1 MTPFDKLTSNV
12 VPIDRENVD
21 TDAILPK
28 QYMAIITRLGFG
40 AYLFDSWRYR
50 EPGAPGHDNSGRT
63 PHPDFA
69 LNMSAYDGARIM
81 LARRNFGCGSSRE
94 HAVWAIQQ
102 HGIRALI
109 APSFADIFY
118 GNCIRN
124 GLLPVRLADD
134 VVDRL
139 FERLALNP
147 RLRVSIDLESQQL
160 SVEDGEHSAAYGFE
174 IEQRHKSTLQ
184 QGLDEIDRILAENRA
199 AIEALEAR
207 RFAQEH
213 WLRK

>member
-1 MTPFDKLTSNV
+1 MKPFDTLRSNL

-40 AYLFDSWRYR
+40 DYLFDSWRYR
-50 EPGAPGHDNSGRT
+50 EPGAPGQDNSRR
-63 PHPDFA
+63 PPNPDFA
-69 LNMSAYDGARIM
+69 LNQPAYEGAQIM

-102 HGIRALI
+102 YGIRALV

-124 GLLPVRLADD
+124 GLLPVRLPADA
-134 VVDRL
+134 VDGL
-139 FERLALNP
+139 FARLAANP
-147 RLRVSIDLESQQL
+147 RLQVCIDLEAQQL
-160 SVEDGEHSAAYGFE
+160 SVEDGAHVEHHGFG
-174 IEQRHKSTLQ
+174 IEARHKATLR
-184 QGLDEIDRILAENRA
+184 QGLDEIDRILAENKA
-199 AIEALEAR
+199 AIEALESR

>member
-1 MTPFDKLTSNV
+1 MTPFDSLRSNM
-12 VPIDRENVD
+12 VPIDRDNVD

-28 QYMAIITRLGFG
+28 QYMAMITRLGFG

-50 EPGAPGHDNSGRT
+50 EAGAPGQDNSQRS
-63 PHPDFA
+63 PIADFP
-69 LNMSAYDGARIM
+69 LNMPAYEGARIM
-81 LARRNFGCGSSRE
+81 LARKNFGCGSSRE

-124 GLLPVRLADD
+124 GLLPVRLPDD
-134 VVDRL
+134 VVENL
-139 FERLALNP
+139 FERVTVNP
-147 RLRVSIDLESQQL
+147 GLQVCIDLEAQQL
-160 SVEDGEHSAAYGFE
+160 RVEDGAHAATYRFE
-174 IEQRHKSTLQ
+174 IEQRHKAALR
-184 QGLDEIDRILAENRA
+184 QGLDEIDRILTDNKA
-199 AIEALEAR
+199 AIEALETR

-213 WLRK
+213 WLKK

>member
-12 VPIDRENVD
+12 VPIDREDVD
-21 TDAILPK
+21 TDALLPK
-28 QYMAIITRLGFG
+28 QYMAMITRLGFG

-50 EPGAPGHDNSGRT
+50 EPGTPGHDNAGRT
-63 PHPDFA
+63 PNPDFP
-69 LNMSAYDGARIM
+69 LNMPAYEGAQIM
-81 LARRNFGCGSSRE
+81 LSRKNFGCGSSRE
-94 HAVWAIQQ
+94 HAVWALQQ

-124 GLLPVRLADD
+124 GLLPVRLPAD
-134 VVDRL
+134 VVDGLFQRL
-139 FERLALNP
+139 SCNP
-147 RLRVSIDLESQQL
+147 RLSVCIDLESQQL
-160 SVEDGEHSAAYGFE
+160 SVEDGEHGATYGFE
-174 IEQRHKSTLQ
+174 IEQRHKSSLR
-184 QGLDEIDRILAENRA
+184 QGLDEIDRILADNKA